1 MWINCPA
8 TSTSKKPLTG
18 DGQGFCLL
26 KWMKLHFIPRM
37 AKYKKVRK
45 LTPEEAAYLAGLI
58 DGEGTIALARKHRGE
73 HRQLMVSISNTEQ
86 PLLKYAKKIIGA
98 GRITNKR
105 TYQANHTP
113 SVTYAISNRQALD
126 VLEQVRPYLKTYKA
140 KRAQLILCSYIRLT
154 PRNGKYTQAL
164 LKERDIFIE
173 KFLRLNP
180 RQQSKIEPLE

>member
-1 MWINCPA
+1 
-8 TSTSKKPLTG
+8 
-18 DGQGFCLL
+18 
-26 KWMKLHFIPRM
+26 M
-37 AKYKKVRK
+37 AKYRKVRK
-45 LTPEEAAYLAGLI
+45 LRPEEAAYLAGVI
-58 DGEGTIALARKHRGE
+58 DGEGTISLTRKHRGE

-86 PLLKYAKKIIGA
+86 PLLRYVKKIIGA

-140 KRAQLILCSYIRLT
+140 KRAQLILRSYIRLT

-180 RQQSKIEPLE
+180 RQQVQIEPLE

>member
-1 MWINCPA
+1 
-8 TSTSKKPLTG
+8 
-18 DGQGFCLL
+18 
-26 KWMKLHFIPRM
+26 MKLHSSAEM
-37 AKYKKVRK
+37 TKYRKVRK
-45 LTPEEAAYLAGLI
+45 LTSEEAAYLAGLI
-58 DGEGTIALARKHRGE
+58 DGEGTVSLTRKHRGE
-73 HRQLMVSISNTEQ
+73 HHQLLASISNTEQ
-86 PLLKYAKKIIGA
+86 PLLKYVKKVIGA

-164 LKERDIFIE
+164 LKERDIFIR

-180 RQQSKIEPLE
+180 RQQSLIKPP

>member
-1 MWINCPA
+1 
-8 TSTSKKPLTG
+8 
-18 DGQGFCLL
+18 
-26 KWMKLHFIPRM
+26 
-37 AKYKKVRK
+37 V
-45 LTPEEAAYLAGLI
+45 
-58 DGEGTIALARKHRGE
+58 
-73 HRQLMVSISNTEQ
+73 
-86 PLLKYAKKIIGA
+86 KKIIGA

-105 TYQANHTP
+105 TYQINHTP

-140 KRAQLILCSYIRLT
+140 KRAQLILRSYIRLT

-180 RQQSKIEPLE
+180 RQQSLIKPL

>member
-1 MWINCPA
+1 M
-8 TSTSKKPLTG
+8 T
-18 DGQGFCLL
+18 
-26 KWMKLHFIPRM
+26 
-37 AKYKKVRK
+37 KYRKVRK
-45 LTPEEAAYLAGLI
+45 LTSEEAAYLAGLI
-58 DGEGTIALARKHRGE
+58 DGEGTVSLTRKHRGE

-86 PLLKYAKKIIGA
+86 PLLRYVKKIIGA

-113 SVTYAISNRQALD
+113 SATYAISNRQALD

-140 KRAQLILCSYIRLT
+140 KRAQLILRSYIRLT

-180 RQQSKIEPLE
+180 RQQVQIEPLE